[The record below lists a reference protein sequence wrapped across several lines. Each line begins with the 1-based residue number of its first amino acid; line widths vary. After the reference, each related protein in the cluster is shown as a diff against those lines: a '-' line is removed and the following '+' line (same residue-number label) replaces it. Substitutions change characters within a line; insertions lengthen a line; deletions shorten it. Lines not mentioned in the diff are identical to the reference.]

1 MKFLKNLILYSVG
14 CIICGKP
21 TKAAICSQC
30 IKKFVFSIPQDL
42 INREFIFYKDKPSQ
56 NLIDNT
62 YFLSPYK
69 YTYVSKT
76 LFNSIKRRNN
86 RVGLWAIKEI
96 FDYYINLDPFN
107 LFKNLTAVFEN
118 NLLFVFVIP
127 SNPKSKYLRNLNITN
142 YIARFFITYLIQKY
156 NTKVIKCS
164 NIVNLNKNAKLQK
177 KLNKLQRLTQ
187 AKDKIQIN
195 KTLCITCIKGYTSA
209 ITSYNISVLIIDD
222 VTTTGATLFYAKQ
235 KINNCLKHIFKQNIK
250 FILFTMFNVDIKKQT
265 A

>member
-1 MKFLKNLILYSVG
+1 MNFFKNLILYSVD

-21 TKAAICSQC
+21 TKTAICSQC

-42 INREFIFYKDKPSQ
+42 VNRRFVFYKNKPLINSQ
-56 NLIDNT
+56 HNT

-69 YTYVSKT
+69 YTYISKA
-76 LFNSIKRRNN
+76 LFNRIKRHNN

-96 FDYYINLDPFN
+96 FYYYINLDPFN

-142 YIARFFITYLIQKY
+142 YIARIFITYVVQKY
-156 NTKVIKCS
+156 NTKIVRCANVID
-164 NIVNLNKNAKLQK
+164 LNKASKLQK

-195 KTLCITCIKGYTSA
+195 KTLCITCIKGYTPA
-209 ITSYNISVLIIDD
+209 TTSYNISVLIIDD

-235 KINNCLKHIFKQNIK
+235 KINNCLKHIFCQKIQ
-250 FILFTMFNVDIKKQT
+250 FILFTIFNVDIKRQT